1 MECNF
6 PKMADIKGRTFVKG
20 AKEKPLRQEQHGL
33 AGKFMH
39 RNRSE
44 KNNFT
49 SVHSWCLGLKAW
61 WILLSLIVDY
71 YISSYVEN
79 CVFKGGGWTRTNQEQ
94 KE

>member
-6 PKMADIKGRTFVKG
+6 PKMAEIKLRTFVKG

-44 KNNFT
+44 KKVISQVF
-49 SVHSWCLGLKAW
+49 VHGAW
-61 WILLSLIVDY
+61 VSKHGSQSMVDIIY
-71 YISSYVEN
+71 KV
-79 CVFKGGGWTRTNQEQ
+79 
-94 KE
+94 